1 MVGFGGF
8 SVKRLA
14 LLLPLGL
21 GLAACGGSS
30 SSPTPV
36 ADSGQVTITDLVV
49 GTGAQA
55 VVGDTLSVNYTGWL
69 ADGTQFDSSYGKQPF
84 VFVLGAGKVIKG
96 WDQGLVGMKIGGQR
110 RLIVP
115 PSLGYGASGYP
126 PVIPGN
132 ATLKFEVELLS
143 IAGK

>member
-1 MVGFGGF
+1 
-8 SVKRLA
+8 VKRLA

-30 SSPTPV
+30 SSPSPV
-36 ADSGQVTITDLVV
+36 PDSGQVTMTDLVV
-49 GTGAQA
+49 GTGAEA

-69 ADGTQFDSSYGKQPF
+69 ADGTQFDTSYGKQPF
-84 VFVLGAGKVIKG
+84 VFRLGAGQVIKG
-96 WDQGLVGMKIGGQR
+96 WDQGLVGMKVGGQR
-110 RLIVP
+110 RLIIP
-115 PSLGYGASGYP
+115 PSLGYGSAGSGP
-126 PVIPGN
+126 IPGN